1 MNDLL
6 KSSLTESKFN
16 MWRACIAI
24 LVIDNKLD
32 SKEKDWF
39 EAKLKHIPFN
49 DEQLSRLHN
58 DLVDKVSFLEIIP
71 AITDKRDRAFLL
83 HQIRVL
89 GHIDGRFDES
99 ERSAFKN
106 LEKIIIE
113 KLDVEGIRAEI
124 EALEVSSYH
133 EDEVYKVDNEH
144 SAVEGLYKSF
154 LKFLNPGDYKFPES

>member
-1 MNDLL
+1 MTDLL
-6 KSSLTESKFN
+6 KQSLTDSKFN

-24 LVIDNKLD
+24 LVIDNRLD
-32 SKEKDWF
+32 DKEKSWF
-39 EAKLKHIPFN
+39 EAKLKHIPFSE
-49 DEQLSRLHN
+49 EQLAVLHA
-58 DLVDKVSFLEIIP
+58 DLANRVSFRDILPEIS
-71 AITDKRDRAFLL
+71 DKRDRAFLL

-99 ERSAFKN
+99 EKEAFKT
-106 LEKIIIE
+106 LEKIILE

-124 EALEVSSYH
+124 EALEIASYH

-144 SAVEGLYKSF
+144 SAVEDLYKSF